1 MEFMVAFTF
10 WNTILSDF
18 VFLFIKIS
26 IFVILEHDFGGFR
39 VPFREQDSVVQ
50 KSVQNLKRIV
60 TLFSKSASVCCL
72 VSRFWRK
79 S

>member
-39 VPFREQDSVVQ
+39 VPFREQDSVV
-50 KSVQNLKRIV
+50 
-60 TLFSKSASVCCL
+60 
-72 VSRFWRK
+72 
-79 S
+79 